1 MRTISLR
8 LDDATD
14 AALIAYCQ
22 RHGLTQTRAVH
33 EAIHHLVQ
41 AEAQQS
47 ARPTPAELAERLGLI
62 GSFRSAEGDLGEQ
75 HAAHLKAR
83 LRTRH
88 RHDSD
93 PAGGVPSQS

>member
-22 RHGLTQTRAVH
+22 RHGLTQTHAVRD
-33 EAIHHLVQ
+33 AIHHLVQ
-41 AEAQQS
+41 AEAQP
-47 ARPTPAELAERLGLI
+47 ARPTPAELAEQLGLI
-62 GSFRSAEGDLGEQ
+62 GAFRSTEGDLGEQ

-83 LRTRH
+83 LRARH
-88 RHDSD
+88 QRDSG
-93 PAGGVPSQS
+93 PADDMAASA